1 MKKIEIPRVEV
12 SAEASGDRP
21 VAVVSSTRGITVEVS
36 ELPEFGG
43 VPGKMTPLE
52 LFLSGL
58 ASCEVFMFKM
68 VADALGAER
77 SFKVAVSTSGKFE
90 LGEGL
95 VDLKML
101 VRVKGIERG
110 LAEKIWS
117 IVKAQCPIYST
128 LKKSVKNLDEE
139 LLVEP

>member
-1 MKKIEIPRVEV
+1 VKKIEIPRVEV

-43 VPGKMTPLE
+43 IPGKMTPLE
-52 LFLSGL
+52 LFLAGL

-68 VADALGAER
+68 VADALGVGK
-77 SFKVAVSTSGKFE
+77 SFRVAVSASGRFK

-95 VDLKML
+95 VELKLL

-128 LKKSVKNLDEE
+128 LRRSVESVDEE